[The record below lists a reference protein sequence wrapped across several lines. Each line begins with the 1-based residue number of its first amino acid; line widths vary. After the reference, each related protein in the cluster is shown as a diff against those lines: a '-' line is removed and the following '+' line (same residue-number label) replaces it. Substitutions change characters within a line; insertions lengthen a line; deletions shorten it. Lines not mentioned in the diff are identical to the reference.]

1 MPLNVRRPATAGLR
15 FLLFRLPLLL
25 YLGVIFLSSSGPVTS
40 STLRAFPDYVLHGAG
55 YALLYALAFWALHEG
70 LSPREGRG
78 GYWLPAVI
86 TVLYGATDEFH
97 QSFVPM
103 RDASVRD
110 LIADAAGAFFGWL
123 LVKPAR
129 SLMASPSAPSKDRAM
144 PEGNQVRPRPN
155 AVPPDR

>member
-1 MPLNVRRPATAGLR
+1 MPLKVRRPASAGLR

-25 YLGVIFLSSSGPVTS
+25 YMGMIFLSSSGPVTS
-40 STLRAFPDYVLHGAG
+40 TTLQAFPDYILHAGA
-55 YALLYALAFWALHEG
+55 YALLYGLAFWALHEG
-70 LSPREGRG
+70 LSPRAGRG

-97 QSFVPM
+97 QSFVPL

-110 LIADAAGAFFGWL
+110 LVADAAGAFFGWL

-129 SLMASPSAPSKDRAM
+129 HLLAAPSAPSDDLAM
-144 PEGNQVRPRPN
+144 PEGTQVRPRPN